1 MEKRYFPFSEY
12 LKNKFGQSVR
22 KICIDGGF
30 TCPNRDGRV
39 GRGGCI
45 YCNNTGFNPNLR
57 QERLSVKEQVL
68 QGIEYMKK
76 RYGARKFIV
85 YFQPFSNTYA
95 DLETLK
101 NLYSDAV
108 SREDVVGLA
117 VGTRPDCVP
126 NEVLDYLQSYTK
138 KYEVWLEYGL
148 QSAHDRTLF
157 LINRGHTFSQFI
169 DAIDRTKDRGIKICV
184 HVILGL
190 PGESEQDMMET
201 ATALSRMKIVK
212 YKIELKELQEM
223 AANSFGNLV
232 KAVVDT
238 ENEIM
243 AVDAELHSDEEALLL
258 ENGSKQNDLWGI
270 NLYPGIEGD
279 SFIEFD
285 SMINLRPSQ
294 GNRSRGIDDIEIRQK
309 VKAIVDKLVAK

>member
-12 LKNKFGQSVR
+12 LKSKFGQSVR

-101 NLYSDAV
+101 GLYSDAV
-108 SREDVVGLA
+108 SHEDVVGLA

-126 NEVLDYLQSYTK
+126 NEVLDYMQSFSK
-138 KYEVWLEYGL
+138 KYEVWIEYGL

-157 LINRGHTFSQFI
+157 LINRGHTFSQFV
-169 DAIDRTKDRGIKICV
+169 DAIERTKGRDIKICV

-190 PGESEQDMMET
+190 PGENEQDMMET
-201 ATALSRMKIVK
+201 AMSLSRMKIDGVK
-212 YKIELKELQEM
+212 IHNLHVVKGTVLEKMFLNGECSILTLEEYVRLVCNFLELLPPEVVVQRLCGDAPEDLLIAPQWCRNKSLVLSEIDKEFIRR
-223 AANSFGNLV
+223 NSWQ
-232 KAVVDT
+232 
-238 ENEIM
+238 
-243 AVDAELHSDEEALLL
+243 
-258 ENGSKQNDLWGI
+258 GSQL
-270 NLYPGIEGD
+270 
-279 SFIEFD
+279 
-285 SMINLRPSQ
+285 
-294 GNRSRGIDDIEIRQK
+294 NRVSLNTG
-309 VKAIVDKLVAK
+309 